1 MGAVSLVLLI
11 AVATFNLAVFAALWA
26 WLIRPDSHNGLSTRP
41 LAIIFSA
48 AFVLSTMWAAAVLAH
63 GDAAWIMANPRYVD
77 RDGVH
82 CCGPADCRREHAAKF
97 RETPAGVE
105 IVTGAGDVV
114 LMPRHLVGQGL
125 YPSIDQDWWVCVRG
139 GVVRCVFKPT
149 TGG

>member
-1 MGAVSLVLLI
+1 MTVILLI
-11 AVATFNLAVFAALWA
+11 ATAVTTLAGLVCVWA
-26 WLIRPDSHNGLSTRP
+26 WLICLGRGAERLAARP
-41 LAIIFSA
+41 
-48 AFVLSTMWAAAVLAH
+48 AAVFAVVLLVMAALSAGAAMAH
-63 GDAAWIMANPRYVD
+63 GDASWIMAEPRYVD

-82 CCGPADCRREHAAKF
+82 CCGPSDCRREHAAKF

-114 LMPRHLVGQGL
+114 LMPRALVGQGL
-125 YPSIDQDWWVCVRG
+125 YPSIDDDWWVCVRG

>member
-1 MGAVSLVLLI
+1 VMGLIGWRHLAALSLLVTA
-11 AVATFNLAVFAALWA
+11 AVASSAGQ
-26 WLIRPDSHNGLSTRP
+26 RPAH
-41 LAIIFSA
+41 
-48 AFVLSTMWAAAVLAH
+48 AH
-63 GDAAWIMANPRYVD
+63 GDAAWIMAEPRYVD

-82 CCGPADCRREHAAKF
+82 CCGPSDCRREHATKF

-125 YPSIDQDWWVCVRG
+125 YPSIDDDWWVCIRG

>member
-1 MGAVSLVLLI
+1 VKALFALATAVSVLAAI
-11 AVATFNLAVFAALWA
+11 ACVWA
-26 WLIRPDSHNGLSTRP
+26 WLICLGRGIERRAARP
-41 LAIIFSA
+41 A
-48 AFVLSTMWAAAVLAH
+48 ALCALVLFVLAAMSAGAALAH

-82 CCGPADCRREHAAKF
+82 CCGPSDCRREHATKF
-97 RETPAGVE
+97 RETPAGIE

-125 YPSIDQDWWVCVRG
+125 YPSIDDDWWVCIRG
-139 GVVRCVFKPT
+139 GVVRCVFKPS

>member
-1 MGAVSLVLLI
+1 MATIIFLVLL
-11 AVATFNLAVFAALWA
+11 ALAIMAAL
-26 WLIRPDSHNGLSTRP
+26 
-41 LAIIFSA
+41 
-48 AFVLSTMWAAAVLAH
+48 FVYSGAVLGIPGNGGRVLVLAALTILAAWQCTTAMAH

-82 CCGPADCRREHAAKF
+82 CCGPSDCRREHATKF
-97 RETPAGVE
+97 RETPAGIE

-114 LMPRHLVGQGL
+114 LMPRALVGQGL
-125 YPSIDQDWWVCVRG
+125 YPSIDQDWWVCIRG

>member
-1 MGAVSLVLLI
+1 MSGRLGWRH
-11 AVATFNLAVFAALWA
+11 FAALSL
-26 WLIRPDSHNGLSTRP
+26 LIT
-41 LAIIFSA
+41 
-48 AFVLSTMWAAAVLAH
+48 AAVASPALLRSADAH

-82 CCGPADCRREHAAKF
+82 CCGPSDCRREHATKF
-97 RETPAGVE
+97 RETPAGIE

-125 YPSIDQDWWVCVRG
+125 YPSIDDDWWVCVRG

>member
-1 MGAVSLVLLI
+1 MSTAVIGRLACLS
-11 AVATFNLAVFAALWA
+11 AVALSGATFAA
-26 WLIRPDSHNGLSTRP
+26 
-41 LAIIFSA
+41 
-48 AFVLSTMWAAAVLAH
+48 LAH

-82 CCGPADCRREHAAKF
+82 CCGPSDCRREHAAKF
-97 RETPAGVE
+97 RETPAGIE

-125 YPSIDQDWWVCVRG
+125 YPSIDDDWWVCVWG